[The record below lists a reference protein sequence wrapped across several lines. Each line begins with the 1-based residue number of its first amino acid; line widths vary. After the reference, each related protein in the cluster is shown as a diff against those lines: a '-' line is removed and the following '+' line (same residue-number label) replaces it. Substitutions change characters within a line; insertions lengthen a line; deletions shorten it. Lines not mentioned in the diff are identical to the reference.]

1 MKRTVLFWAAAL
13 LMGCVAVLPAG
24 AQSKGFKLG
33 QWVEIHNALLRELNR
48 NYVDTL
54 PLDRMHRKGIEAML
68 EELDP
73 YTEYVPSAPSSS
85 SPKKTGM
92 SSSTNPTRIRRPI
105 KTDWCAGTK
114 SWPSTG

>member
-68 EELDP
+68 EELASVRLP
-73 YTEYVPSAPSSS
+73 ALQSVLFLYVHQIMLCGA
-85 SPKKTGM
+85 
-92 SSSTNPTRIRRPI
+92 
-105 KTDWCAGTK
+105 C
-114 SWPSTG
+114 